1 MNTNPQIIPT
11 HSFSQKLES
20 QTPSRSQVDQ
30 SLPEIENH
38 ADSSQNKTD
47 TLIQVTKI
55 SIFLLLPLVSAA
67 LIGIALVSFK
77 QPQQNIAPNLDDGNL
92 NSNLRELAVD

>member
-20 QTPSRSQVDQ
+20 PTQSRSQVDQ
-30 SLPEIENH
+30 NLPETENH
-38 ADSSQNKTD
+38 TDSPHNRTD

-67 LIGIALVSFK
+67 LIGITLASFK
-77 QPQQNIAPNLDDGNL
+77 QPQQNPDPNLDNGNFT
-92 NSNLRELAVD
+92 SNLRELNID